1 MYRKIHSSGRVQC
14 TKMSKKIHS
23 FCLQKFEIFDL
34 KFFLDQTILIF
45 GALLTTV
52 HSACLLTSWVRA
64 QRLQSDEVQMK
75 ASLLVETCF

>member
-1 MYRKIHSSGRVQC
+1 MYRKIHPSGRVLVD
-14 TKMSKKIHS
+14 KN
-23 FCLQKFEIFDL
+23 FKFSTS
-34 KFFLDQTILIF
+34 KFFLDQAILIF

-75 ASLLVETCF
+75 AGLLVETCF